1 MYALAQ
7 DVRFATRQL
16 RKSPGFTTIIILTLA
31 LGIGGTTAIFS
42 LIEGILLRPLPF
54 PDADRLV
61 LLGDH
66 IGVGPHTPVTAREID
81 VYSQATTAFSSI
93 GGYIGA
99 NYELSGSVSPIE
111 VNAARVTAGVFPTL
125 GVKPILGRVFT
136 EQEEGSHQS
145 VALIS
150 YALWVERY
158 HRDRSVVGTSIQ
170 LDRKL
175 YTILGVMPR
184 RFTFPL
190 ETGRLDQ
197 TQLWVPMSLTTAELS
212 DGQAGYWGYHIVAR
226 MKNGVTVSQA
236 AQDANR
242 VAQQIMR
249 ALPSAQSAIGIRGDA
264 TPLLEYDVAEVRPVL
279 RTLFLAVSLVLLI
292 ACVNAAGLMLVR
304 AIRRRREYAIRLA
317 LGARPATIIRESV
330 MEGLLLGSAGGLLG
344 LGLAAAAIRAALSLV
359 PDSMPRVDSIS
370 IDTAVAAFA
379 IALALATGA
388 LCSLVPAIAALRT
401 NVTESLK
408 ESARTATG
416 ASHAWTR
423 SALLVAEVSVALV
436 LVTACGAS
444 LRSLH
449 KTQAVD
455 PGFRADHVLAAGYQL
470 PAQQYGTQQ
479 SAEAFSRLVLERLSS
494 KLGMVNVGISSAL
507 PASGIYGGSGYT
519 IEGESE
525 ATWKLQLAMFS
536 VIYGEYFRAMGISLR
551 EGRYFTAE
559 DRANSLPVVI
569 VNESMAR
576 HRWPGQGAIGKR
588 LHAGGPKN
596 PLPWVTV
603 VGVVGNTK
611 LGSRD
616 EPDSDQWY
624 VPTEQPAT
632 LNSTSD
638 SGYIVL
644 RSSVAPEQ
652 MTKTLREA
660 VAEVDPQLA
669 LQPIETMTDVMSAS
683 EAPRRFNTDLITAFA
698 VAALVLAVTGIYA
711 VVAFSVSLRRHEISV
726 RMALGSQRSG
736 IARLVLLSAAKLAFA
751 GYILGVLG
759 SLAVSRLVSSFLF
772 EVSATDPFI
781 YIAGV
786 ALMMLVAIL
795 VSVITL
801 FANRATFDHFT
812 REWSYHAICE

>member
-1 MYALAQ
+1 MYALTQ

-16 RKSPGFTTIIILTLA
+16 RKSPGFTTVIILTLT
-31 LGIGGTTAIFS
+31 LGIGGTTAMFS
-42 LIEGILLRPLPF
+42 LIQGILLRPLPF
-54 PDADRLV
+54 PNADRLV

-66 IGVGPHTPVTAREID
+66 IGDSPHTPVTAREIG
-81 VYSQATTAFSSI
+81 VYSQATTAFSSM

-111 VNAARVTAGVFPTL
+111 VDAARATAGVFPTL
-125 GVKPILGRVFT
+125 GVNPILGRVFT
-136 EQEEGSHQS
+136 EQEEESHQP

-158 HRDRSVVGTSIQ
+158 QRDRSVVGTSVR
-170 LDRKL
+170 LDRKV

-184 RFTFPL
+184 SFTFPL

-197 TQLWVPMSLTTAELS
+197 TQLWVPMSLTGEELS

-226 MKNGVTVSQA
+226 VKNGVTVSEA

-249 ALPSAQSAIGIRGDA
+249 ALPPAQSSIRIRGDA
-264 TPLLEYDVAEVRPVL
+264 TSLLEYDVAEVRPVL
-279 RTLFLAVSLVLLI
+279 RMLFLAVSIVLLI

-317 LGARPATIIRESV
+317 LGARTATIIRESV
-330 MEGLLLGSAGGLLG
+330 MEGLLLGSACGLLG

-370 IDTAVAAFA
+370 IDAAVAAFA
-379 IALALATGA
+379 IGLALATGA
-388 LCSLVPAIAALRT
+388 LCSLVPAIVALHT

-408 ESARTATG
+408 ENARTATG
-416 ASHAWTR
+416 ASHSWTR

-444 LRSLH
+444 LRSLQ
-449 KTQAVD
+449 KMQAVD
-455 PGFRADHVLAAGYQL
+455 PGFRPDHVLAAGYQL
-470 PAQQYGTQQ
+470 PAQQYGTEQ
-479 SAEAFSRLVLERLSS
+479 SAEAFNRSVLERLSS
-494 KLGMVNVGISSAL
+494 EPGMMKVGISSVL

-519 IEGESE
+519 VEGESE
-525 ATWKLQLAMFS
+525 ATWKLQFAMFS
-536 VIYGEYFRAMGISLR
+536 VVYGEYFRGIGIPLR
-551 EGRYFTAE
+551 EGRYFDAE

-569 VNESMAR
+569 VNQSMAR
-576 HRWPGQGAIGKR
+576 HRWPGQSAIGKR

-596 PLPWVTV
+596 RLPWATV

-616 EPDSDQWY
+616 EPDKDQWY
-624 VPTEQPAT
+624 VPAEQPAT
-632 LNSTSD
+632 LDGTFD

-644 RSSVAPEQ
+644 RSSIAPEQ
-652 MTKTLREA
+652 MTNTLRKA
-660 VAEVDPQLA
+660 VAGVDPQLA
-669 LQPIETMTDVMSAS
+669 LQPIETMIDVMSAS

-698 VAALVLAVTGIYA
+698 VAALVLALTGIYA
-711 VVAFSVSLRRHEISV
+711 VIAFSVSLRRHEISV

-751 GYILGVLG
+751 GCILGVLG

-781 YIAGV
+781 HMAGV

-795 VSVITL
+795 ASSL
-801 FANRATFDHFT
+801 PAMRAASADPMDAL
-812 REWSYHAICE
+812 RSI

>member
-7 DVRFATRQL
+7 DFRFATRQL
-16 RKSPGFTTIIILTLA
+16 RKSPNFTTIIILTLV
-31 LGIGGTTAIFS
+31 LGIGGTTAMFS

-66 IGVGPHTPVTAREID
+66 LGDGPHTPVTAREIG
-81 VYSQATTAFSSI
+81 VYSQATTAFSAM
-93 GGYIGA
+93 GGYTGA
-99 NYELSGSVSPIE
+99 DYELSGSMSPIE
-111 VNAARVTAGVFPTL
+111 VNAARVTAGVFQAL
-125 GVKPILGRVFT
+125 GVNPILGRVFT
-136 EQEEGSHQS
+136 EQEDESHQPF
-145 VALIS
+145 ALIS

-158 HRDRSVVGTSIQ
+158 HRDRSVVGTSVQ

-184 RFTFPL
+184 SFTFPL
-190 ETGRLDQ
+190 EAGRLDQ
-197 TQLWVPMSLTTAELS
+197 TQLWVPMSLTAEDLS

-242 VAQQIMR
+242 VAQQIMS
-249 ALPSAQSAIGIRGDA
+249 ALPSAQSAIRIRGDV

-279 RTLFLAVSLVLLI
+279 RTLFLAVSIVLLI

-317 LGARPATIIRESV
+317 LGARRATIIRESL
-330 MEGLLLGSAGGLLG
+330 MEGLLLGTAGGLLG

-359 PDSMPRVDSIS
+359 PESMPRVDSIS
-370 IDTAVAAFA
+370 IDAAVAAFA
-379 IALALATGA
+379 ITLALATGG
-388 LCSLVPAIAALRT
+388 LCSLVPAIAALHT

-408 ESARTATG
+408 ESARTAAG
-416 ASHAWTR
+416 ASHAWMR

-449 KTQAVD
+449 KMQAVD
-455 PGFRADHVLAAGYQL
+455 PGFRADRVLTAGYQL
-470 PAQQYGTQQ
+470 PAQQYGTEQ
-479 SAEAFSRLVLERLSS
+479 SAEAFSRSVLERLSS
-494 KLGMVNVGISSAL
+494 KPDMVNVGISSVL
-507 PASGIYGGSGYT
+507 PASGVYGGSGYT
-519 IEGESE
+519 VEGESE
-525 ATWKLQLAMFS
+525 ANWKLQFAMFS
-536 VIYGEYFRAMGISLR
+536 VIYGEYFRAMGIRLR
-551 EGRYFTAE
+551 EGRYFDAE
-559 DRANSLPVVI
+559 DRAHSLPVVI

-576 HRWPGQGAIGKR
+576 HRWPRQNAIGKR

-616 EPDSDQWY
+616 EPDRDQWY
-624 VPTEQPAT
+624 VPAEQPAT
-632 LNSTSD
+632 LNFTLD

-644 RSSVAPEQ
+644 RSSVVPEQ
-652 MTKTLREA
+652 MTNTLRKA

-683 EAPRRFNTDLITAFA
+683 EAPRRFNTDLLTAFA

-711 VVAFSVSLRRHEISV
+711 VIAFSVSLRRHEISV
-726 RMALGSQRSG
+726 RMALGSQRSS
-736 IARLVLLSAAKLAFA
+736 IARLVLFSAAKLTFA
-751 GYILGVLG
+751 GCILGVLG

-781 YIAGV
+781 YISGV

-795 VSVITL
+795 ASSLPAI
-801 FANRATFDHFT
+801 RAASADPVDAL
-812 REWSYHAICE
+812 RSI

>member
-7 DVRFATRQL
+7 DARFATRQL
-16 RKSPGFTTIIILTLA
+16 RKSPGFTTIIIVTLG
-31 LGIGGTTAIFS
+31 LGIGGTTAMFS

-54 PDADRLV
+54 PNADRLV

-66 IGVGPHTPVTAREID
+66 IGGGSHTPVTAREIG
-81 VYSQATTAFSSI
+81 VYSQATTAFSSM
-93 GGYIGA
+93 GGFTGA
-99 NYELSGSVSPIE
+99 NYELSGSISPVE

-125 GVKPILGRVFT
+125 GVNPILGRVFT
-136 EQEEGSHQS
+136 EQEEESHQP

-158 HRDRSVVGTSIQ
+158 HQDRSVVGTPVQ

-184 RFTFPL
+184 SFTFPL

-197 TQLWVPMSLTTAELS
+197 TDLWVPMSLTAEELS
-212 DGQAGYWGYHIVAR
+212 DGQAGYWGYNIVAR
-226 MKNGVTVSQA
+226 MKNGATVLQA

-249 ALPSAQSAIGIRGDA
+249 TLPPAQSAIRIRGDA

-279 RTLFLAVSLVLLI
+279 RALFLAVSIVLLI
-292 ACVNAAGLMLVR
+292 ACVNAASLMLVR
-304 AIRRRREYAIRLA
+304 AIRRRPEYAIRLA
-317 LGARPATIIRESV
+317 LGARPGTIIRESV

-344 LGLAAAAIRAALSLV
+344 LGLAAVAIRAALSLI

-370 IDTAVAAFA
+370 IDAAVAAFA

-388 LCSLVPAIAALRT
+388 VCSLVPAIAALRT

-416 ASHAWTR
+416 ASHAWAR
-423 SALLVAEVSVALV
+423 SALLIAEVSVALI

-444 LRSLH
+444 LRSLR
-449 KTQAVD
+449 KMQAVD

-470 PAQQYGTQQ
+470 PAQQYGTEQ
-479 SAEAFSRLVLERLSS
+479 SAEAFSRSVLERLSS
-494 KLGMVNVGISSAL
+494 EPGLVKVGISSAL
-507 PASGIYGGSGYT
+507 PSSGMYGGSGYT
-519 IEGESE
+519 VEGESE
-525 ATWKLQLAMFS
+525 ATWKLQFAMFS
-536 VIYGEYFRAMGISLR
+536 VTYGEYFRAMGIPLR
-551 EGRYFTAE
+551 EGRYFNGE

-576 HRWPGQGAIGKR
+576 HRWPGQSAIGKH

-596 PLPWVTV
+596 PLPWATV

-624 VPTEQPAT
+624 VPAEQPAT
-632 LNSTSD
+632 LNYTLD

-644 RSSVAPEQ
+644 RSGVAPEQ
-652 MTKTLREA
+652 MTNTLRKA

-698 VAALVLAVTGIYA
+698 IAALVLAVTGIYA
-711 VVAFSVSLRRHEISV
+711 VIAFSVSLRRHEISV

-751 GYILGVLG
+751 GCILGVLG

-781 YIAGV
+781 YMASV
-786 ALMMLVAIL
+786 ALMMFVAIL
-795 VSVITL
+795 ASSL
-801 FANRATFDHFT
+801 PALRAASADPMDAL
-812 REWSYHAICE
+812 RSI

>member
-7 DVRFATRQL
+7 DARFATRQL
-16 RKSPGFTTIIILTLA
+16 RKSPGFTTIIIVTLG
-31 LGIGGTTAIFS
+31 LGIGGTTAMFS

-54 PDADRLV
+54 PNADRLV

-66 IGVGPHTPVTAREID
+66 IGGGSHTPVTAREIGA
-81 VYSQATTAFSSI
+81 YSQATTEFSSM
-93 GGYIGA
+93 GGFTGA
-99 NYELSGSVSPIE
+99 NYELSGSVSPVE
-111 VNAARVTAGVFPTL
+111 VNAARVTTGVFPTL
-125 GVKPILGRVFT
+125 GVNPILGRVFT
-136 EQEEGSHQS
+136 EQEEESHQP

-158 HRDRSVVGTSIQ
+158 HQDRSVVGTPVQ

-184 RFTFPL
+184 SFTFPL

-197 TQLWVPMSLTTAELS
+197 TDLWVPMSLTAEELS
-212 DGQAGYWGYHIVAR
+212 DGQAGYWGYNIVAR
-226 MKNGVTVSQA
+226 MKNGATVLQA

-249 ALPSAQSAIGIRGDA
+249 TLPPAQSAIRIRGDA

-279 RTLFLAVSLVLLI
+279 RALFLAVSIVLLI

-304 AIRRRREYAIRLA
+304 AIRRRPEYAIRLA
-317 LGARPATIIRESV
+317 LGARPGTIVRESV

-344 LGLAAAAIRAALSLV
+344 LGLAAVAIRAALSLI

-370 IDTAVAAFA
+370 IDAAVAAFA

-388 LCSLVPAIAALRT
+388 VCSLVPAIAALRT

-416 ASHAWTR
+416 ASHAWAR
-423 SALLVAEVSVALV
+423 SALLIAEVSVALI

-444 LRSLH
+444 LRSLR
-449 KTQAVD
+449 KMQAVD

-470 PAQQYGTQQ
+470 PAQQYGTEQ
-479 SAEAFSRLVLERLSS
+479 SAEAFSRSVLERLSS
-494 KLGMVNVGISSAL
+494 EPGLVKVGISSAL
-507 PASGIYGGSGYT
+507 PSSGMYGGSGYT
-519 IEGESE
+519 VEGESE
-525 ATWKLQLAMFS
+525 ATWKLQFAMFS
-536 VIYGEYFRAMGISLR
+536 VTYGEYFRAMGIPLR
-551 EGRYFTAE
+551 EGRYFNGE

-569 VNESMAR
+569 VNESMEK
-576 HRWPGQGAIGKR
+576 HRWPGQSAIGKH

-596 PLPWVTV
+596 PLPWATV

-624 VPTEQPAT
+624 VPAEQPAT
-632 LNSTSD
+632 LNYTLD

-644 RSSVAPEQ
+644 RSGVAPEQ
-652 MTKTLREA
+652 MTNTLRKA

-698 VAALVLAVTGIYA
+698 IAALVLAVTGIYA
-711 VVAFSVSLRRHEISV
+711 VIAFSVSLRRHEISV

-751 GYILGVLG
+751 GCILGVLG

-772 EVSATDPFI
+772 EVSATDPLI
-781 YIAGV
+781 YMASV
-786 ALMMLVAIL
+786 ALMMFVAIL
-795 VSVITL
+795 ASSL
-801 FANRATFDHFT
+801 PALRAASADPMDAL
-812 REWSYHAICE
+812 RSI

>member
-7 DVRFATRQL
+7 HARFATRQL
-16 RKSPGFTTIIILTLA
+16 WKSPGFATTIILTLA
-31 LGIGGTTAIFS
+31 LGIGGTTAMFS

-66 IGVGPHTPVTAREID
+66 IGGGSHTPVTAREIGG
-81 VYSQATTAFSSI
+81 YSQATTAFSSM
-93 GGYIGA
+93 GGFTGA
-99 NYELSGSVSPIE
+99 NYELSGSVSPVE

-125 GVKPILGRVFT
+125 GVNPILGRVFT
-136 EQEEGSHQS
+136 KQEEESHQP

-158 HRDRSVVGTSIQ
+158 HQDRSVVGTPVQ

-184 RFTFPL
+184 SFTFPL

-197 TQLWVPMSLTTAELS
+197 TDLWVPMSLTAEELS
-212 DGQAGYWGYHIVAR
+212 DGQAGYWGYNIVAR
-226 MKNGVTVSQA
+226 MKNGATVLQA

-242 VAQQIMR
+242 VAQQIMHT
-249 ALPSAQSAIGIRGDA
+249 LPPAQSAIRIRGDA

-279 RTLFLAVSLVLLI
+279 RALFLAVSIVLLI

-304 AIRRRREYAIRLA
+304 AIRRRPEYAIRLA
-317 LGARPATIIRESV
+317 LGARPGTIVRESV

-344 LGLAAAAIRAALSLV
+344 LGLAAVAIRAALSLI

-370 IDTAVAAFA
+370 IDAAVAAFA

-388 LCSLVPAIAALRT
+388 VCSLVPAIAALRT

-416 ASHAWTR
+416 ASHAWAR
-423 SALLVAEVSVALV
+423 SALLIAEVSVALI

-444 LRSLH
+444 LRSLR
-449 KTQAVD
+449 KMQAVD

-470 PAQQYGTQQ
+470 PAQQYGTEQ
-479 SAEAFSRLVLERLSS
+479 SAEAFSRSVLERLSS
-494 KLGMVNVGISSAL
+494 EPGLVKVGISSAL
-507 PASGIYGGSGYT
+507 PSSGMYGGSGYT
-519 IEGESE
+519 VEGESE
-525 ATWKLQLAMFS
+525 ATWKLQFAMFS
-536 VIYGEYFRAMGISLR
+536 VTYGEYFRAMGIPLR
-551 EGRYFTAE
+551 EGRYFDAE

-569 VNESMAR
+569 VNESMEK
-576 HRWPGQGAIGKR
+576 HRWPGQSAIGKH

-596 PLPWVTV
+596 PLPWATV

-624 VPTEQPAT
+624 VPAEQPAT
-632 LNSTSD
+632 LSYTLD

-644 RSSVAPEQ
+644 RSGVAPEQ
-652 MTKTLREA
+652 MTNTLRKA

-698 VAALVLAVTGIYA
+698 IAALVLAVTGIYA
-711 VVAFSVSLRRHEISV
+711 VIAFSVSLRRHEISV

-751 GYILGVLG
+751 GCILGVLG

-781 YIAGV
+781 YMASV
-786 ALMMLVAIL
+786 ALMMFVAIL
-795 VSVITL
+795 ASSL
-801 FANRATFDHFT
+801 PALRAASADPMDAL
-812 REWSYHAICE
+812 RSI

>member
-7 DVRFATRQL
+7 HARFATRQL
-16 RKSPGFTTIIILTLA
+16 WKSPGFATTIILTLA
-31 LGIGGTTAIFS
+31 LGIGGTTAMFS

-66 IGVGPHTPVTAREID
+66 IGGGSHTPVTAREIGA
-81 VYSQATTAFSSI
+81 YSQATTAFSSM
-93 GGYIGA
+93 GGFTGA

-125 GVKPILGRVFT
+125 GVNPVLGRVFT
-136 EQEEGSHQS
+136 EQEEESHQP

-158 HRDRSVVGTSIQ
+158 HLDRSVVGTSIQ

-184 RFTFPL
+184 SFTFPL

-197 TQLWVPMSLTTAELS
+197 TDLWVPMSLTAEELS

-226 MKNGVTVSQA
+226 MKNGVTVLQA

-249 ALPSAQSAIGIRGDA
+249 TLPPAQSAIHIRGDA

-279 RTLFLAVSLVLLI
+279 RTLFLAVSIVLLI

-304 AIRRRREYAIRLA
+304 AIRRRHEYAIRLA
-317 LGARPATIIRESV
+317 LGARPGTIIRESV

-344 LGLAAAAIRAALSLV
+344 LGLAAVAIRAALSLV

-370 IDTAVAAFA
+370 IDATVAAFA
-379 IALALATGA
+379 IVLALATGA
-388 LCSLVPAIAALRT
+388 VCSLVPAIAALHT

-416 ASHAWTR
+416 ASHAWAR
-423 SALLVAEVSVALV
+423 SGLLVAEVSVALV

-449 KTQAVD
+449 KMQVVD

-470 PAQQYGTQQ
+470 PEQQYGTEQ
-479 SAEAFSRLVLERLSS
+479 SAEAFSRSVLERLSS
-494 KLGMVNVGISSAL
+494 EPGMVNVGISSVL
-507 PASGIYGGSGYT
+507 PASGIHGGSGYT
-519 IEGESE
+519 VEGESE
-525 ATWKLQLAMFS
+525 TNWKLQFAMFS
-536 VIYGEYFRAMGISLR
+536 VTDGEYFRAIGIPLR
-551 EGRYFTAE
+551 EGRYFNGE

-576 HRWPGQGAIGKR
+576 HRWPGQSAIGKR

-596 PLPWVTV
+596 PLPWATV

-624 VPTEQPAT
+624 VPAEQPAT
-632 LNSTSD
+632 LKFTLD

-652 MTKTLREA
+652 MTDTLRKA
-660 VAEVDPQLA
+660 VAKVDPQLA
-669 LQPIETMTDVMSAS
+669 LQPIETMTEVMSAS
-683 EAPRRFNTDLITAFA
+683 EAPRRFNADLITAFA
-698 VAALVLAVTGIYA
+698 VAALVLALTGIYA
-711 VVAFSVSLRRHEISV
+711 VIAFSVSLRRHEISV

-736 IARLVLLSAAKLAFA
+736 IARLVLFSAAKLAFA
-751 GYILGVLG
+751 GCVLGVLG

-772 EVSATDPFI
+772 EVSATDPLI

-786 ALMMLVAIL
+786 GLMMLVAIL
-795 VSVITL
+795 ASSPP
-801 FANRATFDHFT
+801 AMRAASADPMDAL
-812 REWSYHAICE
+812 RSI

>member
-7 DVRFATRQL
+7 DARFATRQL
-16 RKSPGFTTIIILTLA
+16 RKSPGFTTIIIVTLA
-31 LGIGGTTAIFS
+31 LGIGGTTAMFS

-66 IGVGPHTPVTAREID
+66 IGGGSHTPVTAREIG
-81 VYSQATTAFSSI
+81 VYSQATTAFSSM
-93 GGYIGA
+93 GGFTGA
-99 NYELSGSVSPIE
+99 NYELSGSISPVE
-111 VNAARVTAGVFPTL
+111 VNAARVTAAVFPTL
-125 GVKPILGRVFT
+125 GVNPILGRVFT
-136 EQEEGSHQS
+136 EQEEESHQP

-158 HRDRSVVGTSIQ
+158 HQDRSVVGTPVQ

-184 RFTFPL
+184 SFTFPL

-197 TQLWVPMSLTTAELS
+197 TDLWVPMSLTAEELS
-212 DGQAGYWGYHIVAR
+212 DGQAGYWGYNIVAR
-226 MKNGVTVSQA
+226 MKNGATVLQA

-249 ALPSAQSAIGIRGDA
+249 TLPPAQSAIRIRGDA

-279 RTLFLAVSLVLLI
+279 RALFLAVSIVLLI
-292 ACVNAAGLMLVR
+292 ACVNAASLMLVR
-304 AIRRRREYAIRLA
+304 AIRRRPEYAIRLA
-317 LGARPATIIRESV
+317 LGARPGTIVRESV

-344 LGLAAAAIRAALSLV
+344 LGLAAVAIRAALSLI

-370 IDTAVAAFA
+370 IDAAVAAFA

-388 LCSLVPAIAALRT
+388 VCSLVPAIAALRT

-416 ASHAWTR
+416 ASHAWAR
-423 SALLVAEVSVALV
+423 SALLIAEVSVALI

-444 LRSLH
+444 LRSLR
-449 KTQAVD
+449 KMQAVD

-470 PAQQYGTQQ
+470 PAQQYGTEQ
-479 SAEAFSRLVLERLSS
+479 SAEAFSRSVLERLSS
-494 KLGMVNVGISSAL
+494 EPGLVKVGISSAL
-507 PASGIYGGSGYT
+507 PSSGMYGGSGYT
-519 IEGESE
+519 VEGESE
-525 ATWKLQLAMFS
+525 ATWKLQFAMFS
-536 VIYGEYFRAMGISLR
+536 VTYGEYFRAMGIPLR
-551 EGRYFTAE
+551 EGRYFNGE

-569 VNESMAR
+569 VNESMEK
-576 HRWPGQGAIGKR
+576 HRWPGQSAIGKH

-596 PLPWVTV
+596 PLPWATV

-624 VPTEQPAT
+624 VPAEQPAT
-632 LNSTSD
+632 LNYTLD

-644 RSSVAPEQ
+644 RSGVAPEQ
-652 MTKTLREA
+652 MTNTLRKA

-698 VAALVLAVTGIYA
+698 IAALVLAVTGIYA
-711 VVAFSVSLRRHEISV
+711 VIAFSVSLRRHEISV
-726 RMALGSQRSG
+726 RIALGSQRSG

-751 GYILGVLG
+751 GCILGVLG

-772 EVSATDPFI
+772 EVSATDPLI
-781 YIAGV
+781 YMASV
-786 ALMMLVAIL
+786 ALMMFVAIL
-795 VSVITL
+795 ASSL
-801 FANRATFDHFT
+801 PALRAASADPMDAL
-812 REWSYHAICE
+812 RSI

>member
-16 RKSPGFTTIIILTLA
+16 RKSPAFTTIIILTLA
-31 LGIGGTTAIFS
+31 LGIGGTTAMFS

-54 PDADRLV
+54 PDAGRLV

-66 IGVGPHTPVTAREID
+66 IGDSPHTPVTAREIG
-81 VYSQATTAFSSI
+81 VYSQATTAFSSM
-93 GGYIGA
+93 GGFIRA
-99 NYELSGSVSPIE
+99 DYELSGSVSPVE

-125 GVKPILGRVFT
+125 GVNPILGRVFT
-136 EQEEGSHQS
+136 EQEEGSHQP

-158 HRDRSVVGTSIQ
+158 HRDRSVVGTSVQ
-170 LDRKL
+170 LDRNL

-184 RFTFPL
+184 SFTFPL
-190 ETGRLDQ
+190 GTGRLDQ
-197 TQLWVPMSLTTAELS
+197 TQLWVPMSLTGDELS
-212 DGQAGYWGYHIVAR
+212 DGQAGYWGYRIVAR

-236 AQDANR
+236 AQDADR
-242 VAQQIMR
+242 VTQQIMR
-249 ALPSAQSAIGIRGDA
+249 ALPPAQSAIRIRGDA

-279 RTLFLAVSLVLLI
+279 RTLFLAVSIVLLI

-304 AIRRRREYAIRLA
+304 AIKRRREYAIRLA
-317 LGARPATIIRESV
+317 LGARWATIIRESV
-330 MEGLLLGSAGGLLG
+330 VEGLLLGSAGGLLG

-359 PDSMPRVDSIS
+359 PESMPRVDSIS
-370 IDTAVAAFA
+370 IDAAVAAFA

-388 LCSLVPAIAALRT
+388 LCSLVPAIAALHT
-401 NVTESLK
+401 NVTESLR

-436 LVTACGAS
+436 LVTACGAFLKS
-444 LRSLH
+444 L
-449 KTQAVD
+449 KKMQAVD

-470 PAQQYGTQQ
+470 PEQQYGTER
-479 SAEAFSRLVLERLSS
+479 SAEAFGRSVLERLSS
-494 KLGMVNVGISSAL
+494 TPGMVNVGISSVL
-507 PASGIYGGSGYT
+507 PASGMYGGSGYT
-519 IEGESE
+519 IDGESE
-525 ATWKLQLAMFS
+525 ATWKLQFAMFS
-536 VIYGEYFRAMGISLR
+536 VTYGEYFRAIGIPLR

-559 DRANSLPVVI
+559 DRANTLPVVI
-569 VNESMAR
+569 VNESMAG
-576 HRWPGQGAIGKR
+576 HRWPGQSAIGKR

-596 PLPWVTV
+596 PLPWATV

-616 EPDSDQWY
+616 EPDRDQWY
-624 VPTEQPAT
+624 VPAEQPAT
-632 LNSTSD
+632 LNFTLD
-638 SGYIVL
+638 SAYIVL
-644 RSSVAPEQ
+644 RSSIAPEQ
-652 MTKTLREA
+652 MTNILRKA

-669 LQPIETMTDVMSAS
+669 LQPIETMTDVMAES
-683 EAPRRFNTDLITAFA
+683 EAPRRFNTDLISAFA

-711 VVAFSVSLRRHEISV
+711 VIAFSVSLRRHEISV

-736 IARLVLLSAAKLAFA
+736 IVRLVLLSAAKLAFA
-751 GYILGVLG
+751 GCILGVLG

-786 ALMMLVAIL
+786 GLMMLVAIL
-795 VSVITL
+795 ASSL
-801 FANRATFDHFT
+801 PAMRAASADPMDAL
-812 REWSYHAICE
+812 RSI